1 MEKELIQLTR
11 KQTGEALMRE
21 GKCDM
26 KKRIYGI
33 LKVFLTLAVCFMLP
47 ISGMPVMAAPEMPD
61 PDRTGSLS
69 ITFTCDGNPIS
80 GGNKVSLYKVA
91 DVIED
96 NGYKFVYTENFASAG
111 EVPEDLDA
119 QNEALSEKL
128 EKIVKNKNYSASAGP
143 VEIDEEGKVVF
154 DGLNTGLYLVV
165 HAKKVQIK
173 TADGKSVTYT
183 INPFLVSIPQKKD
196 GTYIYD
202 VTTKPKVSPEKDKK
216 DKPDNPDEPEKRHK
230 RLPQTGQLWWPVML
244 LGAAGAVSIVIGLL
258 RKRKED

>member
-1 MEKELIQLTR
+1 
-11 KQTGEALMRE
+11 MRE

-202 VTTKPKVSPEKDKK
+202 VTTKPKVSPAKDKK